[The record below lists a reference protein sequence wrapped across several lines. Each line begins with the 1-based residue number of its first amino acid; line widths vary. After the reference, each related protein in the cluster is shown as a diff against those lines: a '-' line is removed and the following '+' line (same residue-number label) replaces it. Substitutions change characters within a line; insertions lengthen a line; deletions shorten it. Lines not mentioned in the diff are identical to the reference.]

1 MDFARSRLRPCEPS
15 SIQRTTSF
23 KHSNDDSQTHI
34 YDNFNF
40 YKPQQNVRLRPV
52 SMYIPTLSSSDDDN
66 ETVENK
72 FKQLEKTL
80 SKEKHD
86 IPSMV
91 IEESIEIPATAE
103 QTSVVKNNH
112 KIETPNRRRTVGGVN
127 LMGNKKIASEEE
139 EEQQQ
144 QPKPSWI
151 EIAKQKQTKL

>member
-1 MDFARSRLRPCEPS
+1 
-15 SIQRTTSF
+15 
-23 KHSNDDSQTHI
+23 
-34 YDNFNF
+34 
-40 YKPQQNVRLRPV
+40 
-52 SMYIPTLSSSDDDN
+52 MYIPTLSSSDDDN

-144 QPKPSWI
+144 QQPKPSWI